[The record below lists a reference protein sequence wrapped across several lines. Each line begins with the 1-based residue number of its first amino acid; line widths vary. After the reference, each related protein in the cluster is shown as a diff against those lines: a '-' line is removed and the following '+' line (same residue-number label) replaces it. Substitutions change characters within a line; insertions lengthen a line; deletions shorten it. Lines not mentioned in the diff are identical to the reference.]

1 MIRLTFVSTL
11 AYNYFCPGQI
21 KQASGHTRMYTLS
34 RAFAKLPEYEVYC
47 VTGDFGQPDLLEKE
61 GVTLV
66 KAPIDN
72 PFAMVEVLSKLK
84 RLDSDLLVDVCAS
97 PRLFLY
103 FLLKKLTGLKYL
115 FLTACD
121 NDVNGDYKK
130 TENAVYSRFYEF
142 GLKHADGV
150 VAQVPS
156 HGEALKNR
164 LDIDSHL
171 ILSPYFEIFERP
183 RVEKDAI
190 LWVGRA
196 AYYKRPDLF
205 VRLARCFPEQKFVMI
220 CNPSPYDRGFMESVE
235 SPASLP
241 DNLEFY
247 DYVPYPEMEGF
258 YSQALF
264 LVNTSDYEGFSNTF
278 IEAAVHRTPV
288 VSLNSDP
295 NHMLSVHGC
304 GGVCHGRFELLQE
317 LCDRL
322 LKDRDAVETAGKKSF
337 DYAFRFHGLGQAV
350 DRFDQLFKS
359 IIKGERL

>member
-11 AYNYFCPGQI
+11 AYNYFFPGQVR
-21 KQASGHTRMYTLS
+21 QAGGHTRIYNLA
-34 RAFAKLPEYEVYC
+34 RAFAKLPEYEVFC
-47 VTGDFGQPDLLEKE
+47 VTGDFGQPDLIEKE

-72 PFAMVEVLSKLK
+72 PFALAQVLLTLK
-84 RLDSDLLVDVCAS
+84 RLDSDLLVDFCAS

-103 FLLKKLTGLKYL
+103 LMLKKLTGLNYL
-115 FLTACD
+115 FLTGCD

-130 TENAVYSRFYEF
+130 TENAVYSGFYEI

-156 HGEALKNR
+156 HGEVLKKR
-164 LDIDSHL
+164 LNIDSHL
-171 ILSPYFEIFERP
+171 VLSPYFEISERP
-183 RVEKDAI
+183 RVEKDTI

-205 VRLARCFPEQKFVMI
+205 VHLARCFPEQKFVMI
-220 CNPSPYDRGFMESVE
+220 CNQSPYDRGFMGSVE
-235 SPASLP
+235 TPASIP
-241 DNLEFY
+241 SNLEFY

-258 YSQALF
+258 YSRALF

-295 NHMLSVHGC
+295 NQMLSVHGC

-317 LCDRL
+317 LCSRL
-322 LKDRDAVETAGKKSF
+322 LKDRGAVQEAGKKAF
-337 DYAFRFHGLGQAV
+337 DYAFRFHGIDRAV
-350 DRFDQLFKS
+350 DRFDQLFKL
-359 IIKGERL
+359 IIMGEQP